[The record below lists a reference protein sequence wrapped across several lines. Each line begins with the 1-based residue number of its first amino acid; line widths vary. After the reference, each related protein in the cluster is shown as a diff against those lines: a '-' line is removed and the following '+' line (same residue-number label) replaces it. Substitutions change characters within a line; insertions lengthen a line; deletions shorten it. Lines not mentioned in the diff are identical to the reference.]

1 MSFFPGWPPFPI
13 SLLLSKFPS
22 HPGSEIGGH
31 CPTPDPGV
39 DIILSTVTV
48 GFIPPPE
55 GTCGFSFSVDTGY
68 LKFWMSYHTVS
79 RKNPDIWIF
88 T

>member
-55 GTCGFSFSVDTGY
+55 GTCGFSFSCRHRIFKILDE
-68 LKFWMSYHTVS
+68 LSYG
-79 RKNPDIWIF
+79 F